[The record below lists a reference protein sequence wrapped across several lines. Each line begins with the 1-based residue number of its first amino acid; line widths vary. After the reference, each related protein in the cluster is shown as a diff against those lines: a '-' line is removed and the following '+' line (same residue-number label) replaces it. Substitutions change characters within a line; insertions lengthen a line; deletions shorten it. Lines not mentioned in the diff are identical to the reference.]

1 MYLFADERKNNFH
14 AFKTLSL
21 RYFTH
26 SDILICAYTKKTACK
41 LTYCGNKL
49 SQQGPVSWQSIC
61 ICAELEDKPENWKSH
76 EELLTTRWRHRST
89 TQMFRLVPK
98 AFRYEFGPEIGRRKS
113 TLRGPLRCFWRIGF
127 PRLMQVP
134 LAQREKIRKQIRA
147 DTKDILVKR
156 VFFLQPLH
164 PLFLSTYKNMVSL
177 FTLLLPRRCICLSR
191 NFDGL
196 CWFPD
201 IPRRH
206 KLGQAKL
213 NFLMLKDLWKSHR
226 YPEGRETRHCEQS
239 SQLSIKEK
247 N

>member
-1 MYLFADERKNNFH
+1 MDAFLVFVTSDTMIFGLNVVIFCKRSQQQARLDEAIQN
-14 AFKTLSL
+14 
-21 RYFTH
+21 
-26 SDILICAYTKKTACK
+26 
-41 LTYCGNKL
+41 CGNAYKL
-49 SQQGPVSWQSIC
+49 LHV
-61 ICAELEDKPENWKSH
+61 
-76 EELLTTRWRHRST
+76 T
-89 TQMFRLVPK
+89 
-98 AFRYEFGPEIGRRKS
+98 
-113 TLRGPLRCFWRIGF
+113 
-127 PRLMQVP
+127 PRLTQVP

-201 IPRRH
+201 ILRRH

-213 NFLMLKDLWKSHR
+213 NFLVLKDL
-226 YPEGRETRHCEQS
+226 
-239 SQLSIKEK
+239 
-247 N
+247 